1 MDNYPR
7 IVLNLNN
14 EAKSGNYHKL
24 KILFDKNNF
33 NQNQIDEAF
42 RLCIHYFNKNQNDS
56 FINCIRLFLKK
67 TPDINYGNARFD
79 NTTILMYSIDESKE
93 AATDLII
100 SCFKD
105 ELDINLSDIKGENT
119 IFHLINNDNFSQ
131 KTKIDFIKDLGL
143 KDFNLYSINKK
154 KKTIKDILRM
164 KGNLKLFDEIEGI
177 INENKFN
184 QNKLTELYNK
194 DKYNEVYD
202 LMGKYEKNKNNKE
215 IVNKNSFNFNKKFIE
230 LKIIIK
236 TLDSTNRDRPDS
248 KKNAYKMLLEDKGI
262 DD

>member
-119 IFHLINNDNFSQ
+119 IFHLINNFNNF
-131 KTKIDFIKDLGL
+131 IF
-143 KDFNLYSINKK
+143 FNIN
-154 KKTIKDILRM
+154 
-164 KGNLKLFDEIEGI
+164 
-177 INENKFN
+177 
-184 QNKLTELYNK
+184 
-194 DKYNEVYD
+194 
-202 LMGKYEKNKNNKE
+202 
-215 IVNKNSFNFNKKFIE
+215 
-230 LKIIIK
+230 
-236 TLDSTNRDRPDS
+236 
-248 KKNAYKMLLEDKGI
+248 
-262 DD
+262 